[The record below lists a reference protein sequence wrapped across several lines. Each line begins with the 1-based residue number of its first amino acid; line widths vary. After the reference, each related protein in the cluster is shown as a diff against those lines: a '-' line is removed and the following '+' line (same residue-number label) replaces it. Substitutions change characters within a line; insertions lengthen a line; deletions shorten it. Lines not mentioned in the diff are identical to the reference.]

1 MTKEEKQKLIPLF
14 GYAYY
19 MRNRKRSDKFDETTA
34 KEFLTA
40 IKTDAKLADE
50 IANAAKDPGNR
61 YDTIWSKAEELATE
75 QIEETQSMQPTQT
88 AKSGA
93 KLEKLKK
100 LRALKTPVKKKCKCG
115 CDMITVKAAGG
126 KMTSQCSCN
135 CGGGKIKVKAKGG
148 VLFEDDINYLRNFG
162 IVDPSISN
170 KWERKINSHK
180 LGKFKK

>member
-19 MRNRKRSDKFDETTA
+19 MRNRKRSDKYDEATA
-34 KEFLTA
+34 KEFLEV
-40 IKTDAKLADE
+40 IKFDTKLADE
-50 IANAAKDPGNR
+50 IANAAKDPSTK
-61 YDTIWSKAEELATE
+61 YDAVWNKAEELASDQVE
-75 QIEETQSMQPTQT
+75 SVQI
-88 AKSGA
+88 AKNGA

-115 CDMITVKAAGG
+115 CDMVTVKAAGG